1 MKNKLIIH
9 LKKPVIKLPD
19 AKSEFSLNSIEVS
32 DASLKKTL
40 GELDILTIRRTVPT
54 FKLENHTKSNQNN
67 EFFQISD
74 MSLIYTISF
83 KTNFSKIKEHK
94 NALSKLDNIKMVE
107 FVYQYENTDETVIPN
122 DDHFKYTDNNSNG
135 VYDFGTDTPGRQW
148 GLFDYYVSN
157 PQNRADVS
165 MPEAWD
171 YSTGSS
177 NIKIGFVESTS
188 AAYAGDPTNGIT
200 ELKGRNSGDYGFSW
214 GDNSHALAT
223 AGIAVANTNNEHLVA
238 GVDWNAK
245 YYSAAHNSDSEQF
258 ASAIQSCID
267 ENCNIINNSWS
278 IEAGDD
284 GSSSTM
290 LAIRNAY
297 LSGLLVVAAM
307 GNNRGSQDRAPAC
320 YSDIVFSVAST
331 DKSNNYSEFS
341 NHNYYVDVTAP
352 GGTNSG
358 SQYDDICVITGDD
371 DVDYV
376 YGTSFSTPLVS
387 GVASLMMSKG
397 EDVRA
402 EDVEYILKHTA
413 DDIEDPGFDEYTGWG
428 KINAKEAIRR
438 LSSEYNMERHTTSG
452 GTVIQVDYSWK
463 TFVLYANFYT
473 CAAKKYRIEKNVSF
487 DSYYQGT
494 PLVWGNIDGTLGV
507 PPSNPN
513 YQIPWCG
520 AKEGTITSS
529 GATLQTFVYKCKD
542 IFTGETFWYP
552 CAPTEVE
559 FAYTVLGVEG
569 TPPPLT
575 VSISGP
581 TSLGYNEQGTFTANP
596 SGGKTPYTNYRWWE
610 RKDEGGLVPESVDG
624 VSTIL
629 APPPG
634 EWIYV
639 SSWEGQ
645 QTVQVARTYDFSLK
659 CEVTDSDNNTAT
671 DIHSVIV
678 GGGLAKTQ
686 GTVDETSGL
695 AIPEGVELTGNFPN
709 PFNPSTSIRFG
720 LPEDV
725 HLQLTIYSITGQKVI
740 SLADGYYSPGYYD
753 IKWNGRNAS
762 GNLVSNGIYVYEL
775 RTGNQRLIKKMVFA
789 K

>member
-1 MKNKLIIH
+1 
-9 LKKPVIKLPD
+9 
-19 AKSEFSLNSIEVS
+19 
-32 DASLKKTL
+32 
-40 GELDILTIRRTVPT
+40 
-54 FKLENHTKSNQNN
+54 
-67 EFFQISD
+67 
-74 MSLIYTISF
+74 
-83 KTNFSKIKEHK
+83 
-94 NALSKLDNIKMVE
+94 MVE

-122 DDHFKYTDNNSNG
+122 DDSFEYTDNNSNG
-135 VYDFGTDTPGRQW
+135 IYDFGTDTPGRQW

-157 PQNRADVS
+157 PKDRADVS

-171 YSTGSS
+171 YSTGSA

-188 AAYAGDPTNGIT
+188 AAYEGDPTNGIT
-200 ELKGRNSGDYGFSW
+200 ELKGRNSGAYSVSW
-214 GDNSHALAT
+214 GDNSHAVAT
-223 AGIAVANTNNEHLVA
+223 AGIAVANTNNDHLVA

-245 YYSAAHNSDSEQF
+245 YYSAAHGNDSEEF
-258 ASAIQSCID
+258 ASAIQSCVD
-267 ENCNIINNSWS
+267 ENCNVINNSWS

-284 GSSSTM
+284 GSYSTM

-297 LSGLLVVAAM
+297 LNGSFVVAAM
-307 GNNRGSQDRAPAC
+307 GNNDGSQDRAPAC

-331 DKSNNYSEFS
+331 NKSNSYSSFS

-352 GGTNSG
+352 GGTNSS

-371 DVDYV
+371 DVDYM
-376 YGTSFSTPLVS
+376 YGTSFSTPIVS
-387 GVASLMMSKG
+387 GVASLMMSMR

-402 EDVEYILKHTA
+402 EDVEYILKNTA
-413 DDIEDPGFDEYTGWG
+413 NDIYPYGFDNYTGYG

-438 LSSEYNMERHTTSG
+438 LSNEYIMERHTATG
-452 GTVIQVDYSWK
+452 GTIIQVDNDWQ
-463 TFVLYANFYT
+463 TFILYADFYT
-473 CAAKKYRIEKNVSF
+473 CVAKKYRIEKNVSF

-520 AKEGTITSS
+520 AKDGTITSS

-542 IFTGETFWYP
+542 IYTGETFWYP

-596 SGGKTPYTNYRWWE
+596 SGGSGTYTNYRWWW
-610 RKDEGGLVPESVDG
+610 RNDAGGGVGPESIGFDNGIDYV
-624 VSTIL
+624 
-629 APPPG
+629 PPG
-634 EWIYV
+634 DYWYELKAL
-639 SSWEGQ
+639 EGQ
-645 QTVQVARTYDFSLK
+645 QTITIGKPDDFSLK

-671 DIHSVIV
+671 DIHSIMV
-678 GGGLAKTQ
+678 GGGLAKVQ
-686 GTVDETSGL
+686 GTKMDGIHIV
-695 AIPEGVELTGNFPN
+695 AVPEQVELTGNYPN
-709 PFNPSTSIRFG
+709 PFNPSTTIRFG
-720 LPEDV
+720 LPENRNV
-725 HLQLTIYSITGQKVI
+725 KLTIYSSTGQKVI
-740 SLADGYYSPGYYD
+740 NLINGFFSKGYHEIMWDG
-753 IKWNGRNAS
+753 KNQA
-762 GNLVSNGIYVYEL
+762 GNSVSTGIYIYEL
-775 RTGNQRLIKKMVFA
+775 KAGNHRIIKKMVFA